1 MAKNNSNKLRNWICI
16 IIGIL
21 TLAGIF
27 AGGVMAWG
35 NLGNKL
41 DNHTNLQKEQLFQIV
56 TDADDLEI
64 KGCEP
69 AKKNNSSINLIEYRL
84 NEIQTTQQIIQ
95 ADTKE
100 ILSRL
105 PK

>member
-1 MAKNNSNKLRNWICI
+1 
-16 IIGIL
+16 
-21 TLAGIF
+21 
-27 AGGVMAWG
+27 
-35 NLGNKL
+35 
-41 DNHTNLQKEQLFQIV
+41 FQIV

-84 NEIQTTQQIIQ
+84 NEIQATQQTIQ

-100 ILSRL
+100 ILKRL